1 LPNKTLVFL
10 LISLNPNAACLCQP
24 CSPPSFVCYTAI
36 CYSQKHIL
44 LPSALFLFFNELS
57 SSLFPYFFSSAHRLP
72 YFFKPLVFLLIS
84 SNPNAAH
91 LCQPCSPSSFV
102 FYTTI
107 CYSQKHILS
116 SSSLFL
122 FFNESSSS
130 LFSYFSSSTYRLHYF
145 FKPLVSSLFLQTLT
159 QHVFVNPAHPLLLFF
174 TWPSVTR
181 KSTSCRL
188 PPYFLIS
195 LRQHIIFLI
204 SSNL

>member
-1 LPNKTLVFL
+1 MTSVHNILLGFELCFGLHIKQAKHDFAWFYFYFFIFYFLKKTNPRKGLTNKTLVFL
-10 LISLNPNAACLCQP
+10 LISLNPNASCLCQP
-24 CSPPSFVCYTAI
+24 CSPFFFVCYTTI

-57 SSLFPYFFSSAHRLP
+57 SSLFPYLFSSAHRLP

-91 LCQPCSPSSFV
+91 FCQPCSPSSFV

-122 FFNESSSS
+122 
-130 LFSYFSSSTYRLHYF
+130 SSTSH
-145 FKPLVSSLFLQTLT
+145 
-159 QHVFVNPAHPLLLFF
+159 
-174 TWPSVTR
+174 
-181 KSTSCRL
+181 L

-195 LRQHIIFLI
+195 LRQHIVFII
-204 SSNL
+204 SSNP